1 VFLGSYHQYQCQLG
15 LHQFPA
21 NHSQDDLTIFHEL
34 SVILA
39 KPLHF
44 WLENKNRFLTQRSDT
59 SWPTRD
65 VTDKDKF
72 TNLFAMVTNE
82 KDVAHDSLVRHSLV
96 TVFLLRT
103 LRNTTYYKD
112 SGKQLP
118 IRGPLEEE
126 ELVVGQLLYKLRM
139 VKDMNAHPIWGVT
152 DESGQIE
159 NIGGGYQ
166 GEFHFLVMFNL

>member
-1 VFLGSYHQYQCQLG
+1 MFVFLGSYHRYQCQLG

-21 NHSQDDLTIFHEL
+21 SHSQDDLTIFHEL
-34 SVILA
+34 SVILT

-44 WLENKNRFLTQRSDT
+44 WLENKNMFMTEKSAT
-59 SWPTRD
+59 AWPTRD
-65 VTDKDKF
+65 ETDIDKF

-82 KDVAHDSLVRHSLV
+82 IDVPHDALVRHSLV
-96 TVFLLRT
+96 TVLLLRT

-118 IRGPLEEE
+118 TRGPLAEE

-152 DESGQIE
+152 DDSGQIE
-159 NIGGGYQ
+159 SIGGGYQ
-166 GEFHFLVMFNL
+166 GKVNFTPM